1 MANNLKDHLKEVADA
16 IRAKKGTSDLINP
29 QDFATEIGAISS
41 GGSGEGGGSNWRYF
55 DFSNM
60 TTTGVESYATKS
72 LLAMIGKFDLDG
84 AKLIATPTT
93 LIIEAGREFMANC
106 VAGGIETSAK
116 CNPEGDLID
125 WNSYLEAVGLNDSR
139 LADMGIIE
147 ITKEQFYD
155 LNA

>member
-1 MANNLKDHLKEVADA
+1 MN
-16 IRAKKGTSDLINP
+16 IAKLNTASLDDKTFIIKRGTS
-29 QDFATEIGAISS
+29 
-41 GGSGEGGGSNWRYF
+41 GGGTPDTPSGSSWRFF

-84 AKLIATPTT
+84 AKFIATPTT

-106 VAGGIETSAK
+106 IAGCIETSAK
-116 CNPEGDLID
+116 CSKEIGGGELID

-147 ITKEQFYD
+147 ITKEQFYS
-155 LNA
+155 LE

>member
-1 MANNLKDHLKEVADA
+1 MTTLDGGV
-16 IRAKKGTSDLINP
+16 IIKKGTAP
-29 QDFATEIGAISS
+29 APPS
-41 GGSGEGGGSNWRYF
+41 GGESQWRYF

-84 AKLIATPTT
+84 AKFIATPTT

-116 CNPEGDLID
+116 CSKEIGEAELID
-125 WNSYLEAVGLNDSR
+125 WNSYLDAIGLSDSR
-139 LADMGIIE
+139 LADMGITE
-147 ITKEQFYD
+147 ITKEEFYT
-155 LNA
+155 LE